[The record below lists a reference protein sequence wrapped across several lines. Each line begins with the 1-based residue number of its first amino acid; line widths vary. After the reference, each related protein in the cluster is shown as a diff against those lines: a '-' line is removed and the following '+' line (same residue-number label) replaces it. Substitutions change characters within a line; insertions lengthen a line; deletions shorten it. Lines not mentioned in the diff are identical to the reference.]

1 MRNLAHISIIFCL
14 CLFLTHDIYS
24 QQTISGNILAVEDSM
39 PIIGAHILLKGA
51 VVGTSNSPDGSFIFT
66 TNSFPVNITFSHVS
80 FQNKDIEIK
89 KPSSNLTIQLSK
101 KINTLPDVNVNSVPQ
116 RNIIK
121 GKKIYVI
128 DYGFEGDS
136 ILLLAYKNL
145 NEIKA
150 SLILINSDGDTLSSA
165 KLDDFDYIYADCFQN
180 NHLISSRFAS
190 QIFVDDHNIRLL
202 YKIKKDSFLNIFN
215 SIEAYKNSKFYIH
228 KNSASNQ
235 IVKKYIF
242 DSKDS
247 TFKIFRNFTDEAGLE
262 RLSDKSRLQS
272 MDGYTSADAR
282 LEEMCFYNKK
292 ILPLMIVGDSIIIF
306 NTLENLIEIYSCS
319 GNLLS
324 SKKMSFHQSR
334 FWDKNF
340 IQDKITGKIFTQ
352 FTKLGITSLC
362 EINLKNGELERE
374 IKIPQ
379 MNFVQKISV
388 HNNRI
393 YFLYNDNE
401 NHLYKQIFAMN
412 YEI

>member
-1 MRNLAHISIIFCL
+1 M
-14 CLFLTHDIYS
+14 
-24 QQTISGNILAVEDSM
+24 
-39 PIIGAHILLKGA
+39 
-51 VVGTSNSPDGSFIFT
+51 
-66 TNSFPVNITFSHVS
+66 
-80 FQNKDIEIK
+80 
-89 KPSSNLTIQLSK
+89 
-101 KINTLPDVNVNSVPQ
+101 
-116 RNIIK
+116 
-121 GKKIYVI
+121 
-128 DYGFEGDS
+128 
-136 ILLLAYKNL
+136 
-145 NEIKA
+145 
-150 SLILINSDGDTLSSA
+150 INSDGDTLSSA

-282 LEEMCFYNKK
+282 FEEMCFYNKK